1 MSLTSYKRFLPAAP
15 PRHIVRV
22 ADALFFVR
30 SVAVA
35 DGTSAADVAAQAE
48 LAIEALAPFPVAQL
62 YYGHYWKAGA
72 KSVLIYAAYRK
83 RFTADEVATWVD
95 AEVVLPNFV
104 TVLNGIPAP
113 LPATAVLVPGASSV
127 TGLYFA
133 DGSGVPS
140 QVRVEPLPVEATEA
154 DRDAARAA
162 LLGAFPE
169 KLHVVKLEADPVFDV
184 ASAQEQF
191 VFRAGAL
198 ESRFGANEV
207 APLDVRDKGELEARR
222 RAHGRDVI
230 LWRTFLGC
238 AAAIAL
244 SALLELGLVGTSFWQ
259 SRRLALESRQKPVV
273 EAIMTSQAL
282 ATRIE
287 ELSNKRLLP
296 FEMLALVNGVRPDS
310 IQFMRTVTSGLYK
323 LEVEAQTSASGD
335 IDVFRS
341 ALNKLAGCQK
351 AEVVDPRS
359 RDGVSTF
366 KLVVT
371 FRPEVFKEMVPEPVP
386 APIVPGVTS

>member
-1 MSLTSYKRFLPAAP
+1 MSLTSFKRFLPAAP
-15 PRHIVRV
+15 PRHVVRV

-30 SVAVA
+30 SVPVA
-35 DGTSAADVAAQAE
+35 QGASAADVAAQAE
-48 LAIEALAPFPVAQL
+48 LAIEALAPFPITQL
-62 YYGHYWKAGA
+62 YYGHYWKLGA
-72 KSVLIYAAYRK
+72 NSVLIYAAYRK
-83 RFTADEVATWVD
+83 RFTADEVATWAD

-104 TVLNGIPAP
+104 TVLNGVSAP
-113 LPATAVLVPGASSV
+113 LPAMAVVVAGASSM

-133 DGSGVPS
+133 DASGVPS
-140 QVRVEPLPVEATEA
+140 QVRVVPLPGEPTEA
-154 DRDAARAA
+154 DHDAARGT
-162 LLGAFPE
+162 LLSSFPE
-169 KLHVVKLEADPVFDV
+169 KLHVVKLDSEPVFDL

-198 ESRFGANEV
+198 ESRFGSNEV
-207 APLDVRDKGELEARR
+207 AALDVRDKGELESRR
-222 RAHGRDVI
+222 RARGRDVI

-244 SALLELGLVGTSFWQ
+244 SALLELGLVGSSYWQ
-259 SRRLALESRQKPVV
+259 SRRLALEAKQKPIVD
-273 EAIMTSQAL
+273 AIMTSQSL

-287 ELSNKRLLP
+287 ELSNKRLRP
-296 FEMLALVNGVRPDS
+296 FEMLALVNDVRPET
-310 IQFMRTVTSGLYK
+310 IQFIRAVSSGLYK
-323 LEVEAQTSASGD
+323 LEVEAQTNASGD

-341 ALNKLAGCQK
+341 ALNKLSGCQK

-371 FRPEVFKEMVPEPVP
+371 FRPEAFKETAPDPVPVPTVPE
-386 APIVPGVTS
+386 ATS

>member
-1 MSLTSYKRFLPAAP
+1 MSLTSFKRFLPAAP

-30 SVAVA
+30 SVPVA

-62 YYGHYWKAGA
+62 YYGHYWNAGA

-83 RFTADEVATWVD
+83 RFTADEVATWAD

-133 DGSGVPS
+133 DASGVPS

-154 DRDAARAA
+154 DRDEAGAA
-162 LLGAFPE
+162 LLEAFPE
-169 KLHVVKLEADPVFDV
+169 KLLVLKLDAEPVFDT
-184 ASAQEQF
+184 ASVQGQF
-191 VFRAGAL
+191 VFRTGAH
-198 ESRFGANEV
+198 ESRFGSNEV
-207 APLDVRDKGELEARR
+207 APLDVRDKGELESRR

-230 LWRTFLGC
+230 MWRTFLGC

-244 SALLELGLVGTSFWQ
+244 SMFLELVLVGTSFWQ
-259 SRRLALESRQKPVV
+259 SRRLALEARQKPVV

-296 FEMLALVNGVRPDS
+296 FEMLALVNTVRPDT
-310 IQFMRTVTSGLYK
+310 IQFMRTVSSGLYK
-323 LEVEAQTSASGD
+323 LEVEAQTNASGD

-341 ALNKLAGCQK
+341 ALNKLSVCQK
-351 AEVVDPRS
+351 AEVIDPRS

-371 FRPEVFKEMVPEPVP
+371 FRPEAFKETAPDPVPVPTVPE
-386 APIVPGVTS
+386 ATS

>member
-1 MSLTSYKRFLPAAP
+1 MSLTSLKRFLPAAP

-30 SVAVA
+30 AVPVAEGA
-35 DGTSAADVAAQAE
+35 SAAAVAAQAE

-72 KSVLIYAAYRK
+72 KCVLIYAAYRK
-83 RFTADEVATWVD
+83 RFTADEVATWAD

-104 TVLNGIPAP
+104 TVLNSVSAP
-113 LPATAVLVPGASSV
+113 LPATAVVMPGTSSV

-133 DGSGVPS
+133 DASGVPS
-140 QVRVEPLPVEATEA
+140 QVRVEPLPVEATET

-162 LLGAFPE
+162 LLGAFAE
-169 KLHVVKLEADPVFDV
+169 KLHVVKLESEPVFDP
-184 ASAQEQF
+184 ASAQEEF

-198 ESRFGANEV
+198 EARFGSNEV
-207 APLDVRDKGELEARR
+207 ASLDVRDKGELESRR

-259 SRRLALESRQKPVV
+259 SRRLALEARQKPVV

-296 FEMLALVNGVRPDS
+296 FEMLALVNGTRPDS

-323 LEVEAQTSASGD
+323 LEVEAQTNASGD

-341 ALNKLAGCQK
+341 ALNKLASCQK

-371 FRPEVFKEMVPEPVP
+371 FRPEAFKETAPDPVPTPTVPE
-386 APIVPGVTS
+386 VTS

>member
-1 MSLTSYKRFLPAAP
+1 MSLTSLKRFLPAAP

-30 SVAVA
+30 SVPVA

-83 RFTADEVATWVD
+83 RFTADEVATWAD

-113 LPATAVLVPGASSV
+113 LPATAVLVPGASSM

-133 DGSGVPS
+133 DASGVPS
-140 QVRVEPLPVEATEA
+140 QVCVEPLPVEATEA
-154 DRDAARAA
+154 DRDAACAA

-169 KLHVVKLEADPVFDV
+169 KLHVVKLEAEPVFDV

-191 VFRAGAL
+191 VFRAGSL
-198 ESRFGANEV
+198 EARFGSNEV
-207 APLDVRDKGELEARR
+207 APLDVRDKGELESRR

-230 LWRTFLGC
+230 LWRTFVGC

-244 SALLELGLVGTSFWQ
+244 AALLELGLVGISFWQ
-259 SRRLALESRQKPVV
+259 SRRLALEARQKPVV
-273 EAIMTSQAL
+273 EAIMTSQSL

-323 LEVEAQTSASGD
+323 LEVEAQTNSSGD

-341 ALNKLAGCQK
+341 ALNKLASCQK

-366 KLVVT
+366 KLVVI
-371 FRPEVFKEMVPEPVP
+371 FRPEAFKESGPAPVP
-386 APIVPGVTS
+386 APIVPEVTS